1 MWKDFVLEWL
11 EIAGP
16 FAILL
21 SIIFN
26 TVISIL
32 AFVPSVFITA
42 ANIAFFGFWV
52 GTIVSFLGE
61 SVGAVVSFLLYRKG
75 LKAFSPKALERNKWL
90 VRLQET
96 EGYRAFLL
104 VLGLRIFPFAPS
116 GLVTLAGATSRIS
129 LIHFAIASTL
139 GKIPALLLEAY
150 SVYRVLEWGI
160 EGKIIL
166 TLFSI
171 GVVGIMIFR
180 KRR

>member
-11 EIAGP
+11 DIAGP

-52 GTIVSFLGE
+52 GTLVSFLGE

-90 VRLQET
+90 IRLQGT
-96 EGYRAFLL
+96 EGHRAFLL
-104 VLGLRIFPFAPS
+104 VLGLRLFPFAPS

-139 GKIPALLLEAY
+139 GKVPALLLEAY
-150 SVYRVLEWGI
+150 SVYRVLEWGT

-171 GVVGIMIFR
+171 GVVGMLFLR
-180 KRR
+180 KR

>member
-11 EIAGP
+11 DIAGP

-52 GTIVSFLGE
+52 GTLVSFLGE

-90 VRLQET
+90 VRLQGT
-96 EGYRAFLL
+96 EGHRAFLL
-104 VLGLRIFPFAPS
+104 VLGLRLFPFAPS

-139 GKIPALLLEAY
+139 GKVPALLLEAY
-150 SVYRVLEWGI
+150 SVYRVLEWGT

-171 GVVGIMIFR
+171 GVVGMLFFR
-180 KRR
+180 RK